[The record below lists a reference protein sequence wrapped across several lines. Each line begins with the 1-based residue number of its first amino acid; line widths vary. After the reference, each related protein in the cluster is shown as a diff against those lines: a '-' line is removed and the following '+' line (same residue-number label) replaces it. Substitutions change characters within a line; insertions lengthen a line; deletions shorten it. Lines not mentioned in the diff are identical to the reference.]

1 MNEELSKRI
10 KEMSELLVKSNEYLS
25 KSRKGNVELK
35 QKLSQL
41 KMKYNTIINKNEDN
55 NTNNKNNIN
64 VYSITP

>member
-55 NTNNKNNIN
+55 NTNNKNIKRE
-64 VYSITP
+64 